1 MPKKSL
7 TQKSSYFYDL
17 PEELI
22 AQYPKDKRDSSRL
35 LVYIRNQDRISHEQ
49 FPAIINYLKSGD
61 VLVLNKTKVFPARL
75 FAEKTSTGA
84 KVEILLLDNIDND
97 TWECMVRPAKRIKK
111 GTEVKISKQLSAKV
125 SEEKPDGIRIMKFVC
140 NADFWE
146 IIEAVGK
153 MPLPPYIKRDAT
165 DRDKQT
171 YQTVY
176 AQERG
181 SVAAPTA
188 GLHLT
193 EEILGKLKNRGVEI
207 HNVLLHV
214 GLGTFQPVKEDDILK
229 HKMHSEYCSISE
241 ETATA
246 VNIAKKEKR
255 RIIAVGTTS
264 TRTLE
269 SFAENGR
276 LKAGSHHTDLFI
288 YPGKKFQI
296 IDGLLTNFHLPES
309 TLIMLVAAFAGYE
322 NTMNLYKTAVKESY
336 RFFSYG
342 DAMLIL

>member
-1 MPKKSL
+1 MPKTSL
-7 TQKSSYFYDL
+7 TQKSSYYYNL

-22 AQYPKDKRDSSRL
+22 AQYPKDRRDSSRL
-35 LVYIRNQDRISHEQ
+35 LVYIRNRERISHEN
-49 FPAIINYLKSGD
+49 FPAIINYLEEGD

-75 FAEKTSTGA
+75 YAKKISTGA
-84 KVEILLLDNIDND
+84 KVEILLLKNIEND
-97 TWECMVRPAKRIKK
+97 LWECMVRPAKRMKV
-111 GTEVKISKQLSAKV
+111 GTEIAISYQMSATVKKE
-125 SEEKPDGIRIMKFVC
+125 SENGIRLLEFHC
-140 NADFWE
+140 DGNFWE

-165 DRDKQT
+165 DKDKLT

-193 EEILGKLKNRGVEI
+193 EGILEKLRNKGVEI
-207 HNVLLHV
+207 HKVLLHV

-229 HKMHSEYCSISE
+229 HKMHSEFCSISD
-241 ETATA
+241 ETAKA
-246 VNIAKKEKR
+246 INRAKKEKR

-269 SFAENGR
+269 SFAKDGR
-276 LKAGSHHTDLFI
+276 LHAGSHHTDLFI

-309 TLIMLVAAFAGYE
+309 TLLMLVAAFAGYE
-322 NTMNLYKTAVKESY
+322 NTINIYKTAVKERY